1 MLSRTS
7 PLLTDLYQLTMLQG
21 YLDRGMEETA
31 VFEFF
36 VRRLP
41 ENRRFLI
48 SAGLEQVLQFL
59 ETIAFT
65 KKELEWLSGTGR
77 FDRRLLDYLSVF
89 RFTGDV
95 HAMPEGTPFFQ
106 NEPILRIT
114 APMPQA
120 QLIETRLINLLHY
133 QVLVASKAVRTVLAA
148 GPAGKLLVDF
158 GLRRAHGAEAGL
170 LGARAAYLA
179 GFSGSSNVLAE
190 KEFGIPAY
198 GTMAHS
204 FIQAF
209 DDESSAFENFAVS
222 QPQNVV
228 LLIDTYDTE
237 EGANKVAALAHR
249 LKRAGI
255 QIKSVRLDSGDLG
268 GLARRVRRILDKG
281 GLPEIGIFASGNL
294 DEQIVTDLVRSG
306 APIDGFG
313 IGTRLLTSNDASY
326 LDCAYKLQE
335 YAGKPRRKRSTGKAT
350 WPGRKQVYRYYDRK
364 GVMHH
369 DVLTLENDLRDGAA
383 KLILPYMLSGKR
395 VGRPVPLSESRALA
409 ASELTRL
416 PRQLKQLTS
425 RRPYPVKVSSSLREL
440 ARWVD
445 KASSDVSK
453 KRRGRT

>member
-1 MLSRTS
+1 
-7 PLLTDLYQLTMLQG
+7 
-21 YLDRGMEETA
+21 
-31 VFEFF
+31 
-36 VRRLP
+36 
-41 ENRRFLI
+41 
-48 SAGLEQVLQFL
+48 AGLEQVLQFL
-59 ETIAFT
+59 ETIEFT
-65 KKELEWLSGTGR
+65 KEEVEWLAGTGR
-77 FDRRLLDYLSVF
+77 LDRRLLDYLSAF

-114 APMPQA
+114 APIPQA

-148 GPAGKLLVDF
+148 GPSGKLLVDF

-190 KEFGIPAY
+190 REFGIPAY

-209 DDESSAFENFAVS
+209 DDESSAFESFAVA

-237 EGANKVAALAHR
+237 AGAKKTAALAHR
-249 LKRAGI
+249 LKRMGI
-255 QIKSVRLDSGDLG
+255 QIKAVRLDSGNLG
-268 GLARRVRRILDKG
+268 GLAHRVRRIFDKG

-294 DEQIVTDLVRSG
+294 DEHIVGDLIRSG

-313 IGTRLLTSNDASY
+313 IGTRLLTSSDAPY

-364 GVMHH
+364 GEMRH
-369 DVLTLENDLRDGAA
+369 DVLTLEDDARAGVA
-383 KLILPYMLSGKR
+383 KLIRPYMLSGKR
-395 VGRPVPLSESRALA
+395 VGPPVPLSESRARA

-416 PRQLKQLTS
+416 PRNLRQLTS
-425 RRPYPVKVSSSLREL
+425 MPPYPVKVSSSLRAL

-445 KASSDVSK
+445 KTSSEVSK
-453 KRRGRT
+453 RDRT

>member
-1 MLSRTS
+1 MLSRIS

-21 YLDRGMEETA
+21 FLDRGMEETA

-36 VRRLP
+36 VRKLP
-41 ENRRFLI
+41 ENRGFLI
-48 SAGLEQVLQFL
+48 SAGLEQALQFL
-59 ETIAFT
+59 ETIEFT
-65 KKELEWLSGTGR
+65 KEELEWLSGTGR
-77 FDRRLLDYLSVF
+77 FNRRLLDYLSVF

-114 APMPQA
+114 GPIPQA

-133 QVLVASKAVRTVLAA
+133 QVLVASRAVRTVLAA
-148 GPAGKLLVDF
+148 PGKLLVDF

-179 GFSGSSNVLAE
+179 GFGGTSNVLAE
-190 KEFGIPAY
+190 REFGIPAY

-209 DDESSAFENFAVS
+209 DDESSAFESFAVA
-222 QPQNVV
+222 QPKNVV

-237 EGANKVAALAHR
+237 EGAKKVAALAPR

-255 QIKSVRLDSGDLG
+255 QIQAVRLDSGDLG
-268 GLARRVRRILDKG
+268 SLARRVRRILDKG

-294 DEQIVTDLVRSG
+294 DEEVVGDLVRSG

-313 IGTRLLTSNDASY
+313 VGTRILTSSDASY

-335 YAGKPRRKRSTGKAT
+335 YAGKPRRKRSIGKAT

-364 GVMHH
+364 GIMRH
-369 DVLTLENDLRDGAA
+369 DSLTLEDDVRDGATA
-383 KLILPYMLSGKR
+383 LIRPYMRNGKR
-395 VGRPVPLSESRALA
+395 LGPPVPLSESRALA
-409 ASELTRL
+409 ASELMRL
-416 PRQLKQLTS
+416 PRYLKRLTS
-425 RRPYPVKVSSSLREL
+425 LSSYPVKVSSSLREL
-440 ARWVD
+440 ARFVD
-445 KASSDVSK
+445 KAPSEVS
-453 KRRGRT
+453 